1 MQVRAAVLWDRRQP
15 WSVEDVE
22 LDDPRDNEVRVRL
35 VAAGLCHSDDHLVTG
50 DLPMALPMI
59 GGHEGAGVVE
69 AVGAGVTTVATGDTV
84 VFSFLPLCG
93 RCPSCSAGHSNL
105 CDAGALLAEGL
116 QISDM
121 TSRHHARGTDLRVN
135 CGLGTFATHTVVHER
150 SCVRIDDDLPLELMC
165 LLGCGVPD
173 GVGGRRV
180 PGRRSSR
187 ARPWLSSASA
197 GSAPRPSRVPAWPGP
212 ARSWRSIRS
221 RRSSPGPRSSGRPT
235 AASSLAEAVDLVG
248 EITRGRMADKV
259 VMTIGVGDGQL
270 IGPALAITA
279 KRGRVVVANVHPVT
293 EATAAINLFDL
304 AMMEKELVG
313 CVYGSANPRLDIPML
328 IDLYRGGQLDLERM
342 VTRTYALDEI
352 NDGYRDMHAGKN
364 IRGVLALDR

>member
-165 LLGCGVPD
+165 LLGCGVPT
-173 GVGGRRV
+173 GWGAAVYRAEVQPGETVAVVGIGGLGAAAVQGARLAGARQIVAIDPV
-180 PGRRSSR
+180 PSKHAR
-187 ARPWLSSASA
+187 AKEFGATHSC
-197 GSAPRPSRVPAWPGP
+197 
-212 ARSWRSIRS
+212 
-221 RRSSPGPRSSGRPT
+221 
-235 AASSLAEAVDLVG
+235 SSLADAVDLVG